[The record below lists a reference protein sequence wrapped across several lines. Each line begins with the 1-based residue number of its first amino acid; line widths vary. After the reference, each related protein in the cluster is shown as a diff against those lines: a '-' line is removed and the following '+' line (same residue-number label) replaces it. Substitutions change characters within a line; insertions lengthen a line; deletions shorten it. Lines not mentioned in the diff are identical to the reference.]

1 MLTKGARPP
10 VALRGKP
17 WVVHPVILAESIQ
30 ETLVDEVHCGVTGG
44 KLGLIAV
51 SLSDQTALSSL
62 TVVRVSQPRERLAP
76 SVPKV

>member
-1 MLTKGARPP
+1 MIPGRLAK
-10 VALRGKP
+10 GKP
-17 WVVHPVILAESIQ
+17 GGRAPGIPLQ
-30 ETLVDEVHCGVTGG
+30 TLGETLVDEVHCGVTGG

-62 TVVRVSQPRERLAP
+62 TVVRVSQPRERLAS